1 MLTGEGG
8 DEQRETEACEYQC
21 SEKLY
26 EKDGSLLVFQKKK
39 KDGPLSKIHDNC
51 TCIAIY
57 KRKKQLR
64 SQSHFQY
71 EINKNLEKY
80 SKKRA
85 WRLFTF

>member
-8 DEQRETEACEYQC
+8 DEQRETEACECQC

-39 KDGPLSKIHDNC
+39 KMGHLVGSMTIVLVLPYIKE
-51 TCIAIY
+51 
-57 KRKKQLR
+57 KKQLR